1 MNPKGNARGGVLRW
15 PEGVDSSSAVWLAL
29 MSLML
34 FALLLPFS
42 SYVAALPLIQR
53 EWGLN
58 NTQAGAIYS
67 AYLAGYALSALLI
80 IPLTD
85 RVGPKYIFFA
95 SIMVSVVAH
104 ALFPLAAYGMT
115 SAVVLRAVAGV
126 GLVGIYMPGL
136 RMISER
142 FSEGGRGMAMGL
154 FVTAFYGATAVSLAA
169 TGGLMAALEW
179 RDAYLIMAL
188 AGGVSLPIAY
198 FLLRNHDHVQQ
209 AQSSGRLD
217 LGVLRDPRTR
227 AFILG
232 YTLHAAELYVARIW
246 LPAFLTAILVA
257 RGIDS
262 AQAAVTAATVGGIA
276 LAAGSVGPVM
286 GGIMSDRWGRAPS
299 AAAIF
304 ALSGAC
310 SLLIGWIGDFP
321 LGIVVAV
328 AVVYGWSIAADSSI
342 YSTAVTEIADS
353 DRLGSTMAVQ
363 AFLGFTGGF
372 IGPIVVGGI
381 LDVAPESLKW
391 GIGFSF
397 VGLLAVAAL
406 VVLMRMPAETSV
418 ARAGV
423 AGVPRS
429 GE

>member
-1 MNPKGNARGGVLRW
+1 M
-15 PEGVDSSSAVWLAL
+15 
-29 MSLML
+29 
-34 FALLLPFS
+34 
-42 SYVAALPLIQR
+42 VAARQ
-53 EWGLN
+53 
-58 NTQAGAIYS
+58 
-67 AYLAGYALSALLI
+67 LL
-80 IPLTD
+80 
-85 RVGPKYIFFA
+85 
-95 SIMVSVVAH
+95 
-104 ALFPLAAYGMT
+104 
-115 SAVVLRAVAGV
+115 
-126 GLVGIYMPGL
+126 
-136 RMISER
+136 
-142 FSEGGRGMAMGL
+142 
-154 FVTAFYGATAVSLAA
+154 
-169 TGGLMAALEW
+169 
-179 RDAYLIMAL
+179 AL

-198 FLLRNHDHVQQ
+198 VLLRNHRHVQQ

-217 LGVLRDPRTR
+217 LGVLRNPRTR

-232 YTLHAAELYVARIW
+232 YALHAAELYVARIW

-286 GGIMSDRWGRAPS
+286 GGIISDRWGRAPS

-310 SLLIGWIGDFP
+310 SWLIGWMGDFP
-321 LGIVVAV
+321 LGIVIAV

-342 YSTAVTEIADS
+342 YSTAVTEVADS
-353 DRLGSTMAVQ
+353 GSFGSTMAVQ
-363 AFLGFTGGF
+363 AFLGFMGGV

-397 VGLLAVAAL
+397 VGLLAFAAL
-406 VVLMRMPAETSV
+406 VALMRMPAETSV

-423 AGVPRS
+423 AGAPRS
-429 GE
+429 GD

>member
-1 MNPKGNARGGVLRW
+1 MAARGEGPIVNAKGNTKVGALRW
-15 PEGVDSSSAVWLAL
+15 PEGVDSSSVVWLAL

-58 NTQAGAIYS
+58 NTQAGVIYS

-85 RVGPKYIFFA
+85 RLGPKYIFFA
-95 SIMVSVVAH
+95 SLTVSFVAH
-104 ALFPLAAYGMT
+104 ALFPLAAHGMT
-115 SAVVLRAVAGV
+115 SAVVLRAIAGV
-126 GLVGIYMPGL
+126 GLVGVYMPGL

-179 RDAYLIMAL
+179 RDAYLVMAL

-198 FLLRNHDHVQQ
+198 FLMRNHAHVKQ

-217 LGVLRDPRTR
+217 LGVLRNPRTR
-227 AFILG
+227 VFILA

-246 LPAFLTAILVA
+246 LPAFLTTVLVA

-276 LAAGSVGPVM
+276 LAAGAVGPVM
-286 GGIMSDRWGRAPS
+286 GGIISDRWVLPS
-299 AAAIF
+299 HSA
-304 ALSGAC
+304 
-310 SLLIGWIGDFP
+310 
-321 LGIVVAV
+321 
-328 AVVYGWSIAADSSI
+328 
-342 YSTAVTEIADS
+342 
-353 DRLGSTMAVQ
+353 
-363 AFLGFTGGF
+363 
-372 IGPIVVGGI
+372 GP
-381 LDVAPESLKW
+381 
-391 GIGFSF
+391 
-397 VGLLAVAAL
+397 
-406 VVLMRMPAETSV
+406 VLNTH
-418 ARAGV
+418 
-423 AGVPRS
+423 
-429 GE
+429 